1 MLFRDLIE
9 VLELFRSCGPKTIVW
24 TPLLFHFR
32 LLFHVARLWNVD

>member
-24 TPLLFHFR
+24 TLLLFHFR